1 MSRRVIVVVAIV
13 LSACGSRPPQPA
25 LDLSGYQL
33 VDLTHPLGAKTV
45 FWPTST
51 ERFSLTTIARGE
63 TPGGYFYAANNFCT
77 PEHGGTH
84 LDAPIHFAEGR
95 RTVDQ
100 IPVEQLVAPA
110 VVIDVRAKA
119 DGDPDYR
126 LTREDVLEFEAGHGR
141 IAPGTIVL
149 VRTGWSSRWPDVKRY
164 LGDDTPGDAS
174 RLSFPGFSEDG
185 ARLLV
190 EERRAGVLGIDTAS
204 IDYGRSQDFLVHRL
218 ASAHDVPGLENL
230 TNLDR
235 VPATGAVVIALPA
248 RIEGGSGA
256 PLRAVALVP
265 R

>member
-1 MSRRVIVVVAIV
+1 
-13 LSACGSRPPQPA
+13 
-25 LDLSGYQL
+25 
-33 VDLTHPLGAKTV
+33 
-45 FWPTST
+45 
-51 ERFSLTTIARGE
+51 
-63 TPGGYFYAANNFCT
+63 
-77 PEHGGTH
+77 
-84 LDAPIHFAEGR
+84 
-95 RTVDQ
+95 
-100 IPVEQLVAPA
+100 
-110 VVIDVRAKA
+110 
-119 DGDPDYR
+119 
-126 LTREDVLEFEAGHGR
+126 
-141 IAPGTIVL
+141 
-149 VRTGWSSRWPDVKRY
+149 VKRY